1 METDIN
7 IIRKLSK
14 DKEKENWEFRSYLK
28 GGDIPA
34 KKIDSIVYELYQKV
48 SSEIDCRTCA
58 NCCKEV
64 QPVLDQKDIERF
76 SKCLGISVA
85 KFKDQYLVKDE
96 EPGKFVF
103 NKKPCPFLKDNLCS
117 HYNCRPKDCKS
128 YPHLDKSGFIF
139 RLINMVGICSIC
151 PIVFNVY
158 ESLKDEIRN
167 YDDPDSF
174 DDLL

>member
-1 METDIN
+1 METDIYK
-7 IIRKLSK
+7 IRKLSK
-14 DKEKENWEFRSYLK
+14 EKEVENWNFRSFLK
-28 GGDIPA
+28 GCDIPS

-58 NCCKEV
+58 NCCREV

-76 SKCLGISVA
+76 SKCLGISIA
-85 KFKDQYLVKDE
+85 QFKDQYLVKDE

-117 HYNCRPKDCKS
+117 HYACRPKDCKS
-128 YPHLDKSGFIF
+128 YPHLHKSGFIF
-139 RLINMVGICSIC
+139 RLINMVENCSIC

-158 ESLKDEIRN
+158 ESLKDEIRDYN
-167 YDDPDSF
+167 DSDGF
-174 DDLL
+174 DDFE